1 MPRKDFSRD
10 YATEAFRFYAKCG
23 KPTYEELRQK
33 MFDEAFS
40 LQKNEYSEVKSGIS
54 KPTEQA
60 VLMAEKAVEQ
70 KKAELL
76 DIKAVQFVLWRLE
89 QDKKNIIIE
98 CLERIYFADADK
110 ELQKGD
116 IARRVVKASMAL
128 PMSERQIYRYLQLA
142 RHLFCEERGIRY
154 KNFSKDVSTST

>member
-1 MPRKDFSRD
+1 MPRKDFARD

-23 KPTYEELRQK
+23 KPTYDELKQK
-33 MFDEAFS
+33 MLDEALA
-40 LQKNEYSEVKSGIS
+40 LQKNEHSEIKGGIS

-76 DIKAVQFVLWRLE
+76 DIKAVQFVLWKLE
-89 QDKKNIIIE
+89 QDKKNIVID
-98 CLERIYFADADK
+98 CLERVYFVDADK

-116 IARRVVKASMAL
+116 ISRRVDKATIEIPLSQA
-128 PMSERQIYRYLQLA
+128 QIYRNLQLA

-154 KNFSKDVSTST
+154 KKFFKDDSTST